1 MAYLCRGDD
10 CVFFK
15 PEAENIIGINLK
27 DWRPSGTSYN
37 YINFDNVVTNIRV
50 LPGYSLMLYDAPN
63 YEPGRHF
70 LTSHGN
76 YDKENVYEL
85 PPEWKYKA
93 SSARIWKNCSTKTM
107 LWDNYCKD
115 SQDPYYLS
123 VRDFICDTDGPFQDL
138 NCKDYCNKNKSRCP
152 NSIQRHCAK
161 HRDYFDYDRYTVVPM
176 SLERIQKDGDE
187 EICSVWYNEKT
198 AEKAAENA
206 KKEAIE
212 QEKMRLKNLCEK
224 DISVDSKCKDFCNLN
239 KNKCSSGIV
248 KHCRPWFTEK
258 PEIEYSLLEEKVNNG
273 SEPICSNILESL
285 KHFKKVQ
292 EESKKEAEEAAA
304 KAEIEKKAEDER
316 KAEVERKIKAGILDA
331 KQLDCPVGYTPYKQK
346 GDLCISKPMQ
356 SKGCCSFTNPHLC
369 DITKCPVDWIGRPGF
384 ANLHCDCFVDEHK
397 ILKKYEC
404 TDGYKLIGKEC
415 HKLSAEEA
423 KAAEEAK
430 TLKAAILD
438 AKLGSCPLGYIDDF
452 IEYNK
457 CTSTGPVR
465 KGCCSNQNPL
475 CDERKCPVNWKD
487 KPYFSHTPCDCFV
500 GYHKIS
506 RPYVCPDGYKL
517 NEQKCNKLSAEELK
531 AFEEAKTAIIEPKI
545 GICPPGYKND
555 LFLQKCFANAFNEPK
570 GCCYI
575 KDANGG
581 KDNGCDESK
590 CPAYMRN
597 MPGFE
602 NLPCL
607 CSVKVHTIP
616 LPYECPEGYKLK
628 GTECH
633 RLSAEEALVLANA
646 KVEAEEAAAKA
657 KADAEAKA
665 KADTEAK
672 AKADAEAKA
681 KADAEAAKAKAE
693 EAAAKAKAD
702 AEAAKAKED
711 AEAAKAKADAEASIA
726 KAKANMEAAFAKSI
740 ADAAKA
746 DAEAIAAKAK
756 ADAEA
761 IVAKAKADA
770 EAAKAKADAEAT
782 KAKADAEAA
791 AAKAKAEAE
800 AAAAKNKA
808 EADAAKAKADIA
820 AAIAK
825 ANAEVEAEL
834 ALTKAAKAK
843 ADATK
848 AKVDAEIELAKAND
862 AASKSKAE
870 LALAKADAIKVNAE
884 AELTL
889 AKAEAD
895 AAKIETEL
903 ALVKADAAKLKAI
916 NSAAKAKADCDNLLI
931 DSMII
936 EPSCNNY
943 KNDIIK
949 NKCSENS
956 NLFYTNACQQ
966 YCTNIPDICQ
976 PSFKEFCSK
985 IENKQACLDF
995 CNKTANKN
1003 ACLKFIT
1010 NSCKDKEISTDV
1022 FCQSTS
1028 SLINLDNTKT
1038 QVVPVVPVAPVA
1050 PVAPVTDDSLN
1061 NYIKLGFILLFLF
1074 GFGLFI
1080 KYMFFNKS

>member
-1 MAYLCRGDD
+1 MAYLCRGKD

-15 PEAENIIGINLK
+15 PEAENVIGINLK
-27 DWRPSGTSYN
+27 DWKPAVASLTYF
-37 YINFDNVVTNIRV
+37 NFENEVDNIRV
-50 LPGYSLMLYDAPN
+50 LPGYSIMLYQDRDHQ
-63 YEPGRHF
+63 PGRHF

-85 PPEWKYKA
+85 PPEWKYKTR
-93 SSARIWKNCSTKTM
+93 SARIGKNCSTKTM

-123 VRDFICDTDGPFQDL
+123 VRNFICDTDGPFQDL
-138 NCKDYCNKNKSRCP
+138 NCKDYCNKNKSKCP
-152 NSIQRHCAK
+152 NSIQRHCVK
-161 HRDYFDYDRYTVVPM
+161 HGDYFDYDKWSVVPM
-176 SLERIQKDGDE
+176 SLERIQKGGDE

-212 QEKMRLKNLCEK
+212 
-224 DISVDSKCKDFCNLN
+224 
-239 KNKCSSGIV
+239 
-248 KHCRPWFTEK
+248 
-258 PEIEYSLLEEKVNNG
+258 
-273 SEPICSNILESL
+273 
-285 KHFKKVQ
+285 
-292 EESKKEAEEAAA
+292 AAA
-304 KAEIEKKAEDER
+304 KAEIEKKAENER

-331 KQLDCPVGYTPYKQK
+331 KQLDCPLGYMQSPIT
-346 GDLCISKPMQ
+346 DNICISKPSQ
-356 SKGCCSFTNPHLC
+356 HKGCCSFTNPHLC

-384 ANLHCDCFVDEHK
+384 TNLPCDCFVDPHK
-397 ILKKYEC
+397 ILKRYEC

-430 TLKAAILD
+430 IVKAAIVD
-438 AKLGSCPLGYIDDF
+438 AKLGSCPVGYTDDF
-452 IEYNK
+452 VEYNK
-457 CTSTGPVR
+457 CASTGPVQ
-465 KGCCSNQNPL
+465 KGCCSFQNPL

-487 KPYFSHTPCDCFV
+487 KPYFANGLCDCVV

-531 AFEEAKTAIIEPKI
+531 ALEEAKTAIIEPKI
-545 GICPPGYKND
+545 GICPPGYRND
-555 LFLQKCFANAFNEPK
+555 LFLQKCFADARIEPK

-575 KDANGG
+575 KDAYGG

-657 KADAEAKA
+657 KAEAKA
-665 KADTEAK
+665 KADAEAK

-681 KADAEAAKAKAE
+681 KADAEAAKAKA
-693 EAAAKAKAD
+693 
-702 AEAAKAKED
+702 D
-711 AEAAKAKADAEASIA
+711 AEAAKAKA
-726 KAKANMEAAFAKSI
+726 KADMEAAFAKSI

-746 DAEAIAAKAK
+746 DAEAIVAKAKADADAAKAK
-756 ADAEA
+756 ADADAKAKADVE
-761 IVAKAKADA
+761 AKAKADA
-770 EAAKAKADAEAT
+770 DT
-782 KAKADAEAA
+782 KAKADAEAKA
-791 AAKAKAEAE
+791 KADADAAKAKADVEAKAKADADTKAKADAEAKAKADADAAKAKAEAE

-843 ADATK
+843 ADAAK
-848 AKVDAEIELAKAND
+848 AKIDAELELAKAND

-884 AELTL
+884 AELAL

-1038 QVVPVVPVAPVA
+1038 QVVPVVPVVPVAPVA
-1050 PVAPVTDDSLN
+1050 PVAPVVPVTDDSLN
-1061 NYIKLGFILLFLF
+1061 NYIQLGFILLFLF